1 MMIKV
6 ELPTLSANAWE
17 WIDEAPW
24 SKKTVSVSKQI
35 TDWSSDP
42 NNTTPYMCGSISG
55 IEVFDSDSYIA
66 PKNLR
71 VTLTGSSQNHFST
84 GGSLEFCLYLNPEGY
99 GTINPFASDWT
110 SCLINCPIS
119 NDCLNDGGYMFYQI
133 YARRGG
139 SSAGSVGPQVRQCTL
154 TITYDVYYKDHSQG
168 GNELPSDWVQNTTG
182 AAPETVTGIPTVT
195 TAADPSDTLDGIVED
210 VNGLQDSFSML
221 FQLFRNI
228 WSLAWVPTIVLLSI
242 LCGLLCWFLH

>member
-1 MMIKV
+1 MIRAGSQ
-6 ELPTLSANAWE
+6 TLNAKAWE
-17 WIDEAPW
+17 WVDEAPW
-24 SKKTVSVSKQI
+24 SKKTVSVSTQI

-42 NNTTPYMCGSISG
+42 NNLTPTKSGVLSG
-55 IEVFDSDSYIA
+55 IEVFDSDSYIS

-71 VTLTGSSQNHFST
+71 VTLTGSSQNHFSS
-84 GGSLEFCLYLNPEGY
+84 GSPLQFCLYLDPSSM
-99 GTINPFASDWT
+99 ASVHKFETDWT
-110 SCLINCPIS
+110 ECIINCPIPDNTVTS
-119 NDCLNDGGYMFYQI
+119 YGNIYYYI

-139 SSAGSVGPQVRQCTL
+139 GSNLGPQVKLCTL
-154 TITYDVYYKDHSQG
+154 TVTYDVYYKDHSQG
-168 GNELPSDWVQNTTG
+168 GQELPSDWVQNTTG

-228 WSLAWVPTIVLLSI
+228 WSLSWIPTIVLLSI